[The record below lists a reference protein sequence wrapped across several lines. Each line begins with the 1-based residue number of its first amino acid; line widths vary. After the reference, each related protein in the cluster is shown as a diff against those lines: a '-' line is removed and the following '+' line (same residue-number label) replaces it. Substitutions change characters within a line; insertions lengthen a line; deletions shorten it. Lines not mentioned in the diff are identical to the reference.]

1 MQKINKT
8 IMNKEEY
15 NTSYLYSFLP
25 SNAKGVNEL
34 AELALDLQWS
44 WNHAADEIWNRLDPL
59 LWELT
64 HNPWVILQTVSRD
77 RLEKNL
83 ADPDFLQ
90 KINTLVEE
98 KESEYKAPAWFQ
110 KNHDNSL
117 LTCIAY
123 FSMEFMLSEALPIY
137 VGGLGNV
144 AGDQLKSASDLGVPV
159 VAVGLL
165 YQQGYFRQAI
175 DKYGNQQAMFP
186 FNDPG
191 QLPVTP
197 LRLPNGEWLR
207 LKIWLGGYN
216 VWLRTWKVQVGR
228 ATLYLLDSNDAV
240 NLPMHRGITSEV
252 YGGGPDM
259 RIKQEIVLGIGGW
272 KLLEAL
278 GIKPE
283 VCHMNE
289 GHAAFLILERANSF
303 MKENGVSFE
312 VALAVTRAGNLFTTH
327 TAVAAGFDHFSKEL
341 MEEYF
346 SDFAKDELGVDLKN
360 ILALGRLN
368 RDNNSESFNMAYLAI
383 RGSGSVNGVSRLH
396 GKVSRHLFQNL
407 FPRWPKEEVP
417 VGHVTNGVHMPSWD
431 AEIADKIWTEACGK
445 DRWKGGLENLEEK
458 INKLS
463 DETLWQL
470 RNQCRNN
477 LVAYTRKRLEEQVSV
492 AGQPQEIV
500 DIAKHVFNAD
510 TLTLGFARRFVPYK
524 RPNLLLHDK
533 ERFIRILTNREHP
546 VQLVIAGKA
555 PPSDESGKALIRE
568 WVDFIQQYNLYNHV
582 VFLSDYDMLLT
593 EHLVQGADVWVN
605 TPRRPWEACG
615 TSGMKVLVNGGINLS
630 ELDGW
635 WAEAYTPEVGWALG
649 DEQEHGEDPEWDAAE
664 AESLYNILETQIVPE
679 FYGRNN
685 SGIPERWIQRMRKS
699 MATLTPQFSANRTVR
714 EYTENYYLPAATNY
728 LKRAAGKGAVGKE
741 IADEQHELENKWNE
755 IKIADVK
762 STSVENGYSFTA
774 SIFLNGIDKDKIL
787 VELYAGAKDGMNTEH
802 IKMNEQ
808 QSNGNEQLFFA
819 KITTK
824 RTATDYTVRV
834 IPNYESI
841 SVPLEN
847 NLILWQH

>member
-1 MQKINKT
+1 
-8 IMNKEEY
+8 MNKEEY

-44 WNHAADEIWNRLDPL
+44 WNHAADEIWNRLDPQ

-445 DRWKGGLENLEEK
+445 NRWKGGLENLEEK

-477 LVAYTRKRLEEQVSV
+477 LVAYTRIRLEEQVSV

-533 ERFIRILTNREHP
+533 ERFIRLLTNREHP

-568 WVDFIQQYNLYNHV
+568 WVEFIQQYNLYNHV

-649 DEQEHGEDPEWDAAE
+649 DEEEHGEDPEWDAAE

-679 FYGRNN
+679 FYGRDN

-714 EYTENYYLPAATNY
+714 EYTENYYLPAAANY

-787 VELYAGAKDGMNTEH
+787 VELYAAAKDGMNTEH